1 MTTMLALI
9 PVRDATL
16 PAGAA
21 EAVAECGGRALL
33 VGTGA
38 CAAAAGLP
46 MSATATGTGAQ
57 ATVRCLELGE
67 FQPARWAAALAPLLA
82 REPIVVVPG
91 APDGRDL
98 APRLAVTLDR
108 ALFAGAVQ
116 VSAER
121 VVLARGGGLAMHTL
135 APPATFVAT
144 LQIGVRG
151 VDPVDSTG
159 PATVVEITL
168 AETSDLGSVS
178 DAGTTGTTGTR
189 DSSRPDHLDAR
200 VVEVIGPDPATI
212 DLAEAGRIVG
222 GGAGLSSSE
231 QFDRLATL
239 GSAIGASVGATRVIT
254 DRGWVP
260 HERQIGTTGVV
271 VDPQLYLA
279 FGVSGAVQHTSGLGH
294 PDHIIS
300 VNTDAHCPM
309 MQLADLAVVA
319 DANEVLAHL
328 VELLATSTTTST
340 AAGTATSSG
349 ARP

>member
-1 MTTMLALI
+1 VI
-9 PVRDATL
+9 ATN
-16 PAGAA
+16 GH
-21 EAVAECGGRALL
+21 
-33 VGTGA
+33 
-38 CAAAAGLP
+38 
-46 MSATATGTGAQ
+46 S
-57 ATVRCLELGE
+57 TVRCLELGE
-67 FQPARWAAALAPLLA
+67 FQPARWAATLAPLLA
-82 REPIVVVPG
+82 SEPIVVLPA

-98 APRLAVTLDR
+98 APRLAATLDR
-108 ALFAGAVQ
+108 TLLAGAVQ
-116 VSAER
+116 VSPER

-135 APPATFVAT
+135 TPPAAYIAT

-151 VDPVDSTG
+151 VDPADSTDSAAIIELDAPG
-159 PATVVEITL
+159 TGSATDVQ
-168 AETSDLGSVS
+168 
-178 DAGTTGTTGTR
+178 
-189 DSSRPDHLDAR
+189 LDAR

-222 GGAGLSSSE
+222 GGAGLTSAE
-231 QFDRLATL
+231 QFDRLAAL

-328 VELLATSTTTST
+328 VDLLDGAASTTR
-340 AAGTATSSG
+340 AAADG
-349 ARP
+349 ARR

>member
-1 MTTMLALI
+1 VLALI

-21 EAVAECGGRALL
+21 EAAAECAGNVLL
-33 VGTGA
+33 VGSGTRV
-38 CAAAAGLP
+38 AASALPAARVI
-46 MSATATGTGAQ
+46 ATNGHS
-57 ATVRCLELGE
+57 TVRCLELGE
-67 FQPARWAAALAPLLA
+67 FQPARWAATLAPLLA
-82 REPIVVVPG
+82 SEPIVVLPA

-98 APRLAVTLDR
+98 APRLAATLDR
-108 ALFAGAVQ
+108 TLLAGAVQ
-116 VSAER
+116 VSPER

-135 APPATFVAT
+135 TPPAAYIAT

-151 VDPVDSTG
+151 VDPADSTDS
-159 PATVVEITL
+159 AAIIEL
-168 AETSDLGSVS
+168 
-178 DAGTTGTTGTR
+178 DATGTGTATAT
-189 DSSRPDHLDAR
+189 DIQLDAR

-222 GGAGLSSSE
+222 GGAGLTSAE
-231 QFDRLATL
+231 QFDRLAAL

-328 VELLATSTTTST
+328 VDLLDGEISTTDHDDD
-340 AAGTATSSG
+340 
-349 ARP
+349 

>member
-1 MTTMLALI
+1 MLALI

-21 EAVAECGGRALL
+21 EAAAECAGNVLL
-33 VGTGA
+33 VGSGA
-38 CAAAAGLP
+38 RVAASALAAARVI
-46 MSATATGTGAQ
+46 ATNGHS
-57 ATVRCLELGE
+57 TVRCLELGE
-67 FQPARWAAALAPLLA
+67 FQPARWAATLASLLA
-82 REPIVVVPG
+82 HEPIVVVPA

-98 APRLAVTLDR
+98 APRLAATLDR
-108 ALFAGAVQ
+108 TLLAGAVQ
-116 VSAER
+116 VSPER

-135 APPATFVAT
+135 TPPAAYIAT

-151 VDPVDSTG
+151 VDPADSTDSAAIIELDAPG
-159 PATVVEITL
+159 TGSATDVQ
-168 AETSDLGSVS
+168 
-178 DAGTTGTTGTR
+178 
-189 DSSRPDHLDAR
+189 LDAR

-222 GGAGLSSSE
+222 GGAGLTSAE
-231 QFDRLATL
+231 QFDRLAAL

-328 VELLATSTTTST
+328 VDLLDGEISTTDHDDD
-340 AAGTATSSG
+340 
-349 ARP
+349 

>member
-1 MTTMLALI
+1 
-9 PVRDATL
+9 V
-16 PAGAA
+16 
-21 EAVAECGGRALL
+21 
-33 VGTGA
+33 
-38 CAAAAGLP
+38 
-46 MSATATGTGAQ
+46 
-57 ATVRCLELGE
+57 TVRCLELGE

-82 REPIVVVPG
+82 REPIVVVPA

-98 APRLAVTLDR
+98 APRLAATLDR

-135 APPATFVAT
+135 MPPAAFVAT

-151 VDPVDSTG
+151 VDPADNTD
-159 PATVVEITL
+159 PATVIEIAVADESRSGSERDADALTDT
-168 AETSDLGSVS
+168 AHPSDTSRRS
-178 DAGTTGTTGTR
+178 
-189 DSSRPDHLDAR
+189 HLDAQ
-200 VVEVIGPDPATI
+200 VIEVIGPDPATI

-222 GGAGLSSSE
+222 GGAGLASSE
-231 QFDRLATL
+231 QFDRLAAL
-239 GSAIGASVGATRVIT
+239 GAALGASVGATRVIT

-328 VELLATSTTTST
+328 VELLDAATTTTTTT
-340 AAGTATSSG
+340 AVAADE
-349 ARP
+349 ARR

>member
-1 MTTMLALI
+1 LACRASAADRRLLAADLAL
-9 PVRDATL
+9 D
-16 PAGAA
+16 AA
-21 EAVAECGGRALL
+21 E
-33 VGTGA
+33 
-38 CAAAAGLP
+38 
-46 MSATATGTGAQ
+46 
-57 ATVRCLELGE
+57 RCV
-67 FQPARWAAALAPLLA
+67 FAQPARWAATLAPLLA
-82 REPIVVVPG
+82 SEPIVVLPA

-98 APRLAVTLDR
+98 APRLAATLDR
-108 ALFAGAVQ
+108 TLLAGAVQ
-116 VSAER
+116 VSPER

-135 APPATFVAT
+135 TPPAAYIAT

-151 VDPVDSTG
+151 VDPADSTDSAAIIELDAPG
-159 PATVVEITL
+159 TGSATDVQ
-168 AETSDLGSVS
+168 
-178 DAGTTGTTGTR
+178 
-189 DSSRPDHLDAR
+189 LDAR

-222 GGAGLSSSE
+222 GGAGLTSAE
-231 QFDRLATL
+231 QFDRLAAL

-328 VELLATSTTTST
+328 VDLLDGAASTTR
-340 AAGTATSSG
+340 AAGDG
-349 ARP
+349 ARR

>member
-1 MTTMLALI
+1 MLALI

-21 EAVAECGGRALL
+21 EAAAECAGNVLL
-33 VGTGA
+33 VGSGTRV
-38 CAAAAGLP
+38 AASALPAARVI
-46 MSATATGTGAQ
+46 ATNGHS
-57 ATVRCLELGE
+57 TVRCLELGE
-67 FQPARWAAALAPLLA
+67 FQPARWAATLAPLLA
-82 REPIVVVPG
+82 SEPIVVLPA

-98 APRLAVTLDR
+98 APRLAATLDR
-108 ALFAGAVQ
+108 TLLAGAVQ
-116 VSAER
+116 VSPER

-135 APPATFVAT
+135 TPPAAYIAT

-151 VDPVDSTG
+151 VDPADSTDS
-159 PATVVEITL
+159 AAIIEL
-168 AETSDLGSVS
+168 
-178 DAGTTGTTGTR
+178 DATGTGTATAT
-189 DSSRPDHLDAR
+189 DIQLDAR

-222 GGAGLSSSE
+222 GGAGLTSAE
-231 QFDRLATL
+231 QFDRLAAL

-328 VELLATSTTTST
+328 VDLLDGAASTTR
-340 AAGTATSSG
+340 AAADG
-349 ARP
+349 ARR

>member
-1 MTTMLALI
+1 VI
-9 PVRDATL
+9 ATN
-16 PAGAA
+16 GH
-21 EAVAECGGRALL
+21 
-33 VGTGA
+33 
-38 CAAAAGLP
+38 
-46 MSATATGTGAQ
+46 S
-57 ATVRCLELGE
+57 TVRCLELGE
-67 FQPARWAAALAPLLA
+67 FQPARWAATLALLLA
-82 REPIVVVPG
+82 SEPIVVLPA

-98 APRLAVTLDR
+98 APRLAATLDR
-108 ALFAGAVQ
+108 TLLAGAVQ
-116 VSAER
+116 VSPER

-135 APPATFVAT
+135 TPPAAYIAT

-151 VDPVDSTG
+151 IDPANSTDAAAIIELDAPG
-159 PATVVEITL
+159 TGSAT
-168 AETSDLGSVS
+168 
-178 DAGTTGTTGTR
+178 DA
-189 DSSRPDHLDAR
+189 HLDAR
-200 VVEVIGPDPATI
+200 VVDVIGPDPATI

-222 GGAGLSSSE
+222 GGAGLTSAE
-231 QFDRLATL
+231 QFDRLAAL

-328 VELLATSTTTST
+328 VELLDAEISTTGAST
-340 AAGTATSSG
+340 TGAAGDG
-349 ARP
+349 AGR

>member
-1 MTTMLALI
+1 VLALI

-21 EAVAECGGRALL
+21 EAAAECAGNVLL
-33 VGTGA
+33 VGSGTR
-38 CAAAAGLP
+38 AAASALP
-46 MSATATGTGAQ
+46 AARVTATDGHS
-57 ATVRCLELGE
+57 TVRCLELGE
-67 FQPARWAAALAPLLA
+67 FQPARWAAALASLLA
-82 REPIVVVPG
+82 HEPIVVVPA

-98 APRLAVTLDR
+98 APRLAATLDR
-108 ALFAGAVQ
+108 TLFAGAVQ

-135 APPATFVAT
+135 TPPAAYIAT

-151 VDPVDSTG
+151 IDPADSTDA
-159 PATVVEITL
+159 ATIIEL
-168 AETSDLGSVS
+168 DAPGAGS
-178 DAGTTGTTGTR
+178 GTGSAA
-189 DSSRPDHLDAR
+189 DVHLDAR

-212 DLAEAGRIVG
+212 DLAEASRIVG
-222 GGAGLSSSE
+222 GGAGLTSAE
-231 QFDRLATL
+231 QFDRLAAL
-239 GSAIGASVGATRVIT
+239 GGAIGASVGATRVIT

-328 VELLATSTTTST
+328 VELLDANISTTGASADT
-340 AAGTATSSG
+340 ASADG
-349 ARP
+349 ARR

>member
-1 MTTMLALI
+1 VLALI

-21 EAVAECGGRALL
+21 EAAAECAGNVLL
-33 VGTGA
+33 VGSGA
-38 CAAAAGLP
+38 RAAASALP
-46 MSATATGTGAQ
+46 AARVIATNGHS
-57 ATVRCLELGE
+57 TVRCLELGE
-67 FQPARWAAALAPLLA
+67 FQPARWAATLAPLLA
-82 REPIVVVPG
+82 SEPIVVLPA

-98 APRLAVTLDR
+98 APRLAATLDR
-108 ALFAGAVQ
+108 TLLAGAVQ
-116 VSAER
+116 VSPER

-135 APPATFVAT
+135 TPPAAYIAT

-151 VDPVDSTG
+151 VDPADSTDSAAIIELDAPG
-159 PATVVEITL
+159 TSSATDVQ
-168 AETSDLGSVS
+168 
-178 DAGTTGTTGTR
+178 
-189 DSSRPDHLDAR
+189 LDAR

-212 DLAEAGRIVG
+212 DLAEAVRIVG
-222 GGAGLSSSE
+222 GGAGLTSAE
-231 QFDRLATL
+231 QFDRLAAL

-328 VELLATSTTTST
+328 VDLLDGAASTTR
-340 AAGTATSSG
+340 AAGDG
-349 ARP
+349 ARR

>member
-1 MTTMLALI
+1 VLALI

-21 EAVAECGGRALL
+21 EAAAECAGSVLL
-33 VGTGA
+33 VGSGTRE
-38 CAAAAGLP
+38 AAAELSVVRGHDAHGRAG
-46 MSATATGTGAQ
+46 
-57 ATVRCLELGE
+57 VRCLELGE
-67 FQPARWAAALAPLLA
+67 FQPARWATALTPLLL
-82 REPIVVVPG
+82 RESIVVLPA

-98 APRLAVTLDR
+98 APRLAAALDR

-116 VSAER
+116 VSAQR
-121 VVLARGGGLAMHTL
+121 VVLARGGGLAMHTVT
-135 APPATFVAT
+135 PPPTFVAT

-151 VDPVDSTG
+151 VDVADGTDR
-159 PATVVEITL
+159 ATVVELEAPDT
-168 AETSDLGSVS
+168 ASGDL
-178 DAGTTGTTGTR
+178 
-189 DSSRPDHLDAR
+189 LDAR

-222 GGAGLSSSE
+222 GGAGLTSAE
-231 QFDRLATL
+231 QFDRLAAIGT
-239 GSAIGASVGATRVIT
+239 AIGASVGATRVIT

-271 VDPQLYLA
+271 VDPHLYLA

-319 DANEVLAHL
+319 DANEVLGHL
-328 VELLATSTTTST
+328 VELLAHLP
-340 AAGTATSSG
+340 AGATEHRTES
-349 ARP
+349 

>member
-1 MTTMLALI
+1 MLALI

-21 EAVAECGGRALL
+21 EAAAECAGNVLL
-33 VGTGA
+33 VGSGTRV
-38 CAAAAGLP
+38 AASALP
-46 MSATATGTGAQ
+46 ATRVTATNGHS
-57 ATVRCLELGE
+57 TVRCLELGE
-67 FQPARWAAALAPLLA
+67 FQPARWAAALASLLA
-82 REPIVVVPG
+82 HEPIVVVPA

-98 APRLAVTLDR
+98 APRLAATLDR
-108 ALFAGAVQ
+108 TLFAGAVQ

-135 APPATFVAT
+135 TPPAAYIAT

-151 VDPVDSTG
+151 VDPADSTD
-159 PATVVEITL
+159 ATAIIEL
-168 AETSDLGSVS
+168 
-178 DAGTTGTTGTR
+178 DAPGTGTGTGTGTAA
-189 DSSRPDHLDAR
+189 SAHLDAH

-222 GGAGLSSSE
+222 GGAGLTSAE
-231 QFDRLATL
+231 QFDRLAAL
-239 GSAIGASVGATRVIT
+239 GGAIGASVGATRVIT

-328 VELLATSTTTST
+328 VELLDANISTTGASADT
-340 AAGTATSSG
+340 ASADG
-349 ARP
+349 ARR

>member
-1 MTTMLALI
+1 MLALI

-21 EAVAECGGRALL
+21 EAAAECAGNVLL
-33 VGTGA
+33 VGSGTRV
-38 CAAAAGLP
+38 AASALPAARVI
-46 MSATATGTGAQ
+46 ATNGHS
-57 ATVRCLELGE
+57 TVRCLELGE
-67 FQPARWAAALAPLLA
+67 FQPARWAATLAPLLA
-82 REPIVVVPG
+82 SEPIVVLPA

-98 APRLAVTLDR
+98 APRLAATLDR
-108 ALFAGAVQ
+108 TLLAGAVQ
-116 VSAER
+116 VSPER

-135 APPATFVAT
+135 TPPAAYIAT

-151 VDPVDSTG
+151 VDPADSTDS
-159 PATVVEITL
+159 AAIIEL
-168 AETSDLGSVS
+168 
-178 DAGTTGTTGTR
+178 DATGTGTATAT
-189 DSSRPDHLDAR
+189 DIQLDAR

-222 GGAGLSSSE
+222 GGAGLTSAE
-231 QFDRLATL
+231 QFDRLAAL

-328 VELLATSTTTST
+328 VELLDAEISTTGAST
-340 AAGTATSSG
+340 TGAAGDG
-349 ARP
+349 AGR

>member
-1 MTTMLALI
+1 VLALI

-21 EAVAECGGRALL
+21 EAAAECAGNVLL
-33 VGTGA
+33 VGSGTRV
-38 CAAAAGLP
+38 AASALPAARVI
-46 MSATATGTGAQ
+46 ATNGHS
-57 ATVRCLELGE
+57 TVRCLELGE
-67 FQPARWAAALAPLLA
+67 FQPARWAATLAPLLA
-82 REPIVVVPG
+82 SEPIVVLPA

-98 APRLAVTLDR
+98 APRLAATLDR
-108 ALFAGAVQ
+108 TLLAGAVQ
-116 VSAER
+116 VSPER

-135 APPATFVAT
+135 TPPAAYIAT

-151 VDPVDSTG
+151 VDPADSTDSAAIIELDAPG
-159 PATVVEITL
+159 TSSATS
-168 AETSDLGSVS
+168 AQ
-178 DAGTTGTTGTR
+178 
-189 DSSRPDHLDAR
+189 LDAR

-222 GGAGLSSSE
+222 GGAGLTSAE
-231 QFDRLATL
+231 QFDRLAAL

-328 VELLATSTTTST
+328 VELLDAEISTTGAST
-340 AAGTATSSG
+340 TGAAGDG
-349 ARP
+349 AGR

>member
-1 MTTMLALI
+1 
-9 PVRDATL
+9 
-16 PAGAA
+16 
-21 EAVAECGGRALL
+21 
-33 VGTGA
+33 
-38 CAAAAGLP
+38 
-46 MSATATGTGAQ
+46 
-57 ATVRCLELGE
+57 VRCLELGE
-67 FQPARWAAALAPLLA
+67 FQPARWAATLAPLLA
-82 REPIVVVPG
+82 SEPIVVLPA

-98 APRLAVTLDR
+98 APRLAATLDR
-108 ALFAGAVQ
+108 TLLAGAVQ
-116 VSAER
+116 VSPER

-135 APPATFVAT
+135 TPPAAYIAT

-151 VDPVDSTG
+151 VDPADSTDS
-159 PATVVEITL
+159 AAIIEL
-168 AETSDLGSVS
+168 
-178 DAGTTGTTGTR
+178 DATGTGTATAT
-189 DSSRPDHLDAR
+189 DIQLDAR

-222 GGAGLSSSE
+222 GGAGLTSAE
-231 QFDRLATL
+231 QFDRLAAL

-328 VELLATSTTTST
+328 VDLLDGAASTTR
-340 AAGTATSSG
+340 AAADG
-349 ARP
+349 ARR